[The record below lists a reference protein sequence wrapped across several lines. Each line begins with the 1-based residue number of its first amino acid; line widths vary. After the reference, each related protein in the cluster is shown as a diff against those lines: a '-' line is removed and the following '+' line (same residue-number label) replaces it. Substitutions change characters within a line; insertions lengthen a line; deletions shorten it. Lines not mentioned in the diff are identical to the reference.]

1 MRNHIYYNPTK
12 ILFGQG
18 MEAETGKEIRE
29 FGGSKVLF
37 HHYGDLY
44 LKESGL
50 YDKIMNSLGESKLEV
65 IELTGVKPNPRDDL
79 VREGAELCKKENIDF
94 ILAVGGGSVIDSSKA
109 IAMCRYYEGDF
120 KDFYT
125 SKAVCENALPVGV
138 VLTIP
143 GAGSESSG
151 DSVITFLDEGI
162 KRGASSPHI
171 RPKFSI
177 LNPEVTFTLPERLSL
192 CGIVDAITHVHERYF
207 TNERY
212 VDATDR
218 MCEGLIKTLMKYGM
232 EVQEDPNNYQVR
244 AEIMWASKIVH
255 DGTLG
260 VGRVE
265 DWASHSIEHEI
276 SSQYDITHAAGLAVI
291 NPNWMKYVYKN
302 NIDRFIQYANRVF
315 DVPTEGRDPEG
326 VVLEGIAKFQEFLSK
341 MKMPLTMRD
350 LGITEKTYFKVMADK
365 VTRYT
370 GGTEG
375 NFVKLTAA
383 DVEAIYELAY

>member
-1 MRNHIYYNPTK
+1 
-12 ILFGQG
+12 
-18 MEAETGKEIRE
+18 
-29 FGGSKVLF
+29 
-37 HHYGDLY
+37 
-44 LKESGL
+44 
-50 YDKIMNSLGESKLEV
+50 
-65 IELTGVKPNPRDDL
+65 
-79 VREGAELCKKENIDF
+79 
-94 ILAVGGGSVIDSSKA
+94 
-109 IAMCRYYEGDF
+109 
-120 KDFYT
+120 
-125 SKAVCENALPVGV
+125 
-138 VLTIP
+138 
-143 GAGSESSG
+143 
-151 DSVITFLDEGI
+151 
-162 KRGASSPHI
+162 
-171 RPKFSI
+171 
-177 LNPEVTFTLPERLSL
+177 
-192 CGIVDAITHVHERYF
+192 
-207 TNERY
+207 
-212 VDATDR
+212 
-218 MCEGLIKTLMKYGM
+218 MKYGM